1 LSAAG
6 PVGGAVPAT
15 PDGPALAEVL
25 SRHGV
30 RYVVIGGFVA
40 QTVLPGYETRDIDFT
55 PATDRDNLD
64 RLSLALHELGARIR
78 TDAVAEG
85 LPFSHSG
92 ESLAKASMWNLQC
105 KYGAFDITFEPAGG
119 GYDHLV
125 LRAKLVTIHGVEVP
139 VAALVDV
146 VRSKELANRPKDLAT
161 LPQLL
166 AALEREGLS
175 TPAAAPGPVD
185 EPLADESE

>member
-1 LSAAG
+1 MSAAG

-64 RLSLALHELGARIR
+64 RLSLALYELGARIR
-78 TDAVAEG
+78 TDAVPEG

-119 GYDHLV
+119 GYDHLA
-125 LRAKLVTIHGVEVP
+125 LRAKLVSIHGVEVP

-166 AALEREGLS
+166 AALEQEGLS
-175 TPAAAPGPVD
+175 TQVERPGPVD
-185 EPLADESE
+185 EPPAQESE

>member
-1 LSAAG
+1 MSAAG

-78 TDAVAEG
+78 TDAVVEG

-119 GYDHLV
+119 GYDHLA

-166 AALEREGLS
+166 AALEQEGRS
-175 TPAAAPGPVD
+175 VPAPRPEPLDEPGPD
-185 EPLADESE
+185 DTE

>member
-1 LSAAG
+1 LSGTDLAG
-6 PVGGAVPAT
+6 AGVPAA

-40 QTVLPGYETRDIDFT
+40 QTVLPGYETRDIDFA
-55 PATDRDNLD
+55 PATDRHNLD
-64 RLSLALHELGARIR
+64 RLSSALYELGARIR

-92 ESLAKASMWNLQC
+92 ESLGKVSMWNLQC
-105 KYGAFDITFEPAGG
+105 KYGAFDITFEPSGG
-119 GYDHLV
+119 GYDHLAE
-125 LRAKLVTIHGVEVP
+125 RAKLVSIHGVEVP
-139 VAALVDV
+139 MAALVDV
-146 VRSKELANRPKDLAT
+146 VTSKELAGRPKDLAT
-161 LPQLL
+161 LPQLR

-175 TPAAAPGPVD
+175 APAPGP
-185 EPLADESE
+185 EPPR

>member
-1 LSAAG
+1 MSATG
-6 PVGGAVPAT
+6 PVSGAVPAT

-64 RLSLALHELGARIR
+64 RLSLALYELGARIR
-78 TDAVAEG
+78 TG
-85 LPFSHSG
+85 LAFSHSG
-92 ESLAKASMWNLQC
+92 ESLAKAAMWNLQC

-119 GYDHLV
+119 GYDHLA

-166 AALEREGLS
+166 AALEQEGLS
-175 TPAAAPGPVD
+175 MPAARPDPVD